1 MPRVRRDKAH
11 ASQSF
16 TMSSI
21 KARTACRA
29 SSASLVRSVLSP
41 SVDSQLT
48 QLPGLLLAEY
58 IHIRSTDAYAASEEE
73 SQYGSAS
80 GLPRGEARERAEMTK

>member
-16 TMSSI
+16 TMLSI
-21 KARTACRA
+21 KAKTACRA

-48 QLPGLLLAEY
+48 QLPGLLCKAVAEY
-58 IHIRSTDAYAASEEE
+58 IHSLVIEKKISHT
-73 SQYGSAS
+73 
-80 GLPRGEARERAEMTK
+80 

>member
-1 MPRVRRDKAH
+1 MPQVRRDKAH

-48 QLPGLLLAEY
+48 QLPGLLCVAEY
-58 IHIRSTDAYAASEEE
+58 SLLIDAYADALYCTLE
-73 SQYGSAS
+73 SWRYMMA
-80 GLPRGEARERAEMTK
+80 